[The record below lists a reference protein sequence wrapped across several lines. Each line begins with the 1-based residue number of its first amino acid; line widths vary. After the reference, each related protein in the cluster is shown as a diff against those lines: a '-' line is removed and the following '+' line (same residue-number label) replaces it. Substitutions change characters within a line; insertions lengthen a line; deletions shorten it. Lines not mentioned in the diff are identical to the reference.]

1 MYHGHR
7 PCIGRSRDSMLET
20 GATPM
25 QLPWVEGS
33 DNIPLLAVECGSIP
47 IRNTANVLFFFF
59 LKTFIFQIQP

>member
-1 MYHGHR
+1 
-7 PCIGRSRDSMLET
+7 MLET

>member
-1 MYHGHR
+1 MYHRHCSR
-7 PCIGRSRDSMLET
+7 IGRSQDSMLEM

-33 DNIPLLAVECGSIP
+33 DNIPLLAVECSSIP
-47 IRNTANVLFFFF
+47 IRNTANFFFFF